1 MGRVAV
7 LGHPHRSALLQWIAA
22 AVLMASCATAPPPP
36 PKGKVFSVP
45 ASQLPPGGC
54 RLQITY
60 DGGLE
65 ALGDLNAVAIAI
77 DGGKVME
84 ARSKADIDALRTPD
98 GRTVRLGEYSL
109 EAGVHR
115 IDVGF
120 QHLGRWIYQGYV
132 FNITSAETFDCG
144 EGFAK
149 ISVKGSAPF
158 KLTAE
163 TWSSATAQFAWDGVA
178 KAVPGAVTDPL

>member
-1 MGRVAV
+1 LSVAA
-7 LGHPHRSALLQWIAA
+7 ALL
-22 AVLMASCATAPPPP
+22 LGSSCATAAPPPP
-36 PKGKVFSVP
+36 RAKVFSAP
-45 ASQLPPGGC
+45 SSELPTGDC

-65 ALGDLNAVAIAI
+65 ALGVLNAVAIAI

-84 ARSKADIDALRTPD
+84 ARSKAEVDALRTED
-98 GRTVRLGEYSL
+98 GRTVRLGEVSV
-109 EAGVHR
+109 ESGVHR
-115 IDVGF
+115 IDIGF
-120 QHLGRWIYQGYV
+120 QHLGKWVYQGYV

-163 TWSSATAQFAWDGVA
+163 TWSSAKAQFAWDGAA
-178 KAVPGAVTDPL
+178 KAVPGAITDPL